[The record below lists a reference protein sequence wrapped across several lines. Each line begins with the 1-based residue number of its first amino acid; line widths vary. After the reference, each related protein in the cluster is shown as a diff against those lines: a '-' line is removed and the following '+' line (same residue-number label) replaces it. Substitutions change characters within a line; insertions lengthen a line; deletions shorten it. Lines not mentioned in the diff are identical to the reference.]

1 MKLSL
6 DSSTLF
12 SQGDFCY
19 PCLTGERAETQRDT
33 QLPQSHRVNKNPQCS
48 EAQKELS
55 MEAKRLGENPAG
67 MMIQGV
73 RQETRQGRDSKQLP
87 KLPFHLD

>member
-19 PCLTGERAETQRDT
+19 PCLIGKRAETQRGT

-48 EAQKELS
+48 EAREELS

-73 RQETRQGRDSKQLP
+73 RQEARQGRDSKQLP
-87 KLPFHLD
+87 QLPFHLD